1 MGKEEKGK
9 HETSPSVRQP
19 ISQATKNVSV
29 LEKKKPLP
37 LLVDETQARL
47 EIGLVSLSWRCHVE
61 TISSFSLE
69 LFRVPS
75 RWHLIFAFKFISDS
89 FALFSLRPHHTHTHS
104 RRRTIHKWPA
114 MSGRGRRPLFFS
126 LLFLF
131 LVLFFS
137 LSLLFL
143 LLLLPSLYIFIVYTQ
158 QTGNLL
164 STHGSAGLSSRLLP
178 GHLKVT
184 CTGALHWP
192 SNFSVAMPSM
202 LVVRDLCLDQQEFRY
217 NLDL

>member
-1 MGKEEKGK
+1 MYRRWGKGGGVGKEEKGK

-114 MSGRGRRPLFFS
+114 MSGRGRRPLFSS
-126 LLFLF
+126 LLVSCIVFLLISSF
-131 LVLFFS
+131 PSFSSS
-137 LSLLFL
+137 LSLHFHCLYTADGKPAL
-143 LLLLPSLYIFIVYTQ
+143 DTWLGRPIIEAVAGSLKGHLHRRPSLAEQLFSCDAQHV
-158 QTGNLL
+158 
-164 STHGSAGLSSRLLP
+164 GSPGLVS
-178 GHLKVT
+178 
-184 CTGALHWP
+184 
-192 SNFSVAMPSM
+192 
-202 LVVRDLCLDQQEFRY
+202 
-217 NLDL
+217 

>member
-89 FALFSLRPHHTHTHS
+89 FALFSLRPHHTHTAGDEQY
-104 RRRTIHKWPA
+104 T
-114 MSGRGRRPLFFS
+114 SGQL
-126 LLFLF
+126 
-131 LVLFFS
+131 
-137 LSLLFL
+137 
-143 LLLLPSLYIFIVYTQ
+143 
-158 QTGNLL
+158 
-164 STHGSAGLSSRLLP
+164 
-178 GHLKVT
+178 
-184 CTGALHWP
+184 
-192 SNFSVAMPSM
+192 
-202 LVVRDLCLDQQEFRY
+202 
-217 NLDL
+217 